1 MEFKASKN
9 KDLRHYIIAPIRA
22 CKDKTLKASEL
33 RLLLILCSYCDRTGV
48 TFVSQDRLAA
58 DYGASRQMIN
68 QTMKGLKEK
77 GYWVY
82 AKKRYKDQKTNSIK
96 IIYDLTIKTESLAL
110 SNLPVWQQMEHA
122 LEQVKAPEVAPK
134 QQVKAPELSGGES
147 PRACTKHTNEHK
159 YINTIV
165 VTREQTLKYLSRYT
179 KLGDT
184 LGQVRTYDIRQFEMM
199 ERWIREGLSELQ
211 WMDILNQH
219 YKYCKDTRKPIANSL
234 GYFKIPVEK
243 ILSKT
248 GSHKINS
255 IIKGLG
261 RKFKS

>member
-1 MEFKASKN
+1 MVEFYKDDIREYKKCSKRFLPE
-9 KDLRHYIIAPIRA
+9 KIDI
-22 CKDKTLKASEL
+22 
-33 RLLLILCSYCDRTGV
+33 LLIAESPPFPKKDIKSYFYFSEYLPQRDLL
-48 TFVSQDRLAA
+48 FQL
-58 DYGASRQMIN
+58 I
-68 QTMKGLKEK
+68 
-77 GYWVY
+77 
-82 AKKRYKDQKTNSIK
+82 IK
-96 IIYDLTIKTESLAL
+96 VIYDLSIKSESLAY
-110 SNLPVWQQMEHA
+110 SNLPAWQQMEHA
-122 LEQVKAPEVAPK
+122 LEQVKVPEVAPK

-147 PRACTKHTNEHK
+147 PRACTKHTNQHK

-165 VTREQTLKYLSRYT
+165 VSREQTLKYLSRYT

-248 GSHKINS
+248 GSHKINN